1 MASIR
6 GRVHERVEGARAWE
20 VIDRMSHKHQ
30 GGPYPR
36 DEELVVYL
44 IAPERT
50 WAKDFGET

>member
-6 GRVHERVEGARAWE
+6 GRVHERVEGDRAWE
-20 VIDRMSHKHQ
+20 IIDRISHKYQ

-44 IAPERT
+44 IEPERA
-50 WAKDFGET
+50 WAKDFG